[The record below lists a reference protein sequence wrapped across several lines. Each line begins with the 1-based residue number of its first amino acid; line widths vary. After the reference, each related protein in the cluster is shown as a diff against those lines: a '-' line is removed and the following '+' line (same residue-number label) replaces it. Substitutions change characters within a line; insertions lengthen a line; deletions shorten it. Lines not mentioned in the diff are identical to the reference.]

1 MATLDPSSILATL
14 QTWYTNLTSNLSNSL
29 SSLTLRD
36 YIRLVWIIGGYLFL
50 RPYID
55 AGFRKL
61 LNTNMD
67 KADAEEKERERAEV
81 EAANAGSAGAKAKI
95 SANALRGALGVGSD
109 SEENEEE
116 GGENGT
122 GRAVKPSGV
131 PQWGKSAR
139 RRQKRVLRQLEE
151 AGERLREDE
160 DDNDIAD
167 LLED

>member
-1 MATLDPSSILATL
+1 MATLDPTSLVATL
-14 QTWYTNLTSNLSNSL
+14 QAWSTNLTTNVSSSV

-50 RPYID
+50 RPYLD
-55 AGFRKL
+55 TGFRKL

-67 KADAEEKERERAEV
+67 KSDAEERERERAEA
-81 EAANAGSAGAKAKI
+81 EAANAGSAGATAKI

-109 SEENEEE
+109 SEDDEE
-116 GGENGT
+116 GPEKT
-122 GRAVKPSGV
+122 QAV

-160 DDNDIAD
+160 DDKDIAD